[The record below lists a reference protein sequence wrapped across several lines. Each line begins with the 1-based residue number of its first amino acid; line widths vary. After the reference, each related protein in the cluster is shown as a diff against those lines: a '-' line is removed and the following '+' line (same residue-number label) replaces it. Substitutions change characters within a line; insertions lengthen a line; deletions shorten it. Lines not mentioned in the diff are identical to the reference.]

1 MWPVL
6 WFIYL
11 FIYFNG
17 QAYFLQGNFVQ
28 LVNSVSSSHAAA
40 SATKL
45 VLQGS
50 PRKPSSMGF
59 QSLQL
64 NSNVTVTQQS
74 ACICSSDSAVVQQ
87 PHSYQLQ
94 LLCWVLAAQP
104 LCELWDLQAACVFLT
119 SGFLFDL
126 WAVNLAMSFVE
137 VGKMVDFLESAAMLS
152 LCFQVWGEQR
162 FVWRENLSQKTENQS
177 WRSLV
182 CPGCPRWTSVA
193 NCA

>member
-1 MWPVL
+1 MVGQQVWVCLLKTTVSRTALSHFGNVTCPL
-6 WFIYL
+6 NYL
-11 FIYFNG
+11 FIYFFNG

-94 LLCWVLAAQP
+94 LLYWVLAS
-104 LCELWDLQAACVFLT
+104 WDLHSLYVSFGIYRQPVCSSHLDSFLI
-119 SGFLFDL
+119 
-126 WAVNLAMSFVE
+126 
-137 VGKMVDFLESAAMLS
+137 
-152 LCFQVWGEQR
+152 CQR
-162 FVWRENLSQKTENQS
+162 
-177 WRSLV
+177 
-182 CPGCPRWTSVA
+182 
-193 NCA
+193 

>member
-1 MWPVL
+1 MGMPGRKLFRGWHPPFFHPPELHCWRKVTMVGQQVWVCL
-6 WFIYL
+6 LKTTVSRTALSHFGNVTCPLIYL
-11 FIYFNG
+11 FIFFNG

-94 LLCWVLAAQP
+94 LLYWVLAS
-104 LCELWDLQAACVFLT
+104 WDLHSLYVSFGIYRQPVCSSHLDSFLIC
-119 SGFLFDL
+119 
-126 WAVNLAMSFVE
+126 E
-137 VGKMVDFLESAAMLS
+137 
-152 LCFQVWGEQR
+152 R
-162 FVWRENLSQKTENQS
+162 
-177 WRSLV
+177 
-182 CPGCPRWTSVA
+182 
-193 NCA
+193 

>member
-1 MWPVL
+1 ML
-6 WFIYL
+6 D
-11 FIYFNG
+11 
-17 QAYFLQGNFVQ
+17 
-28 LVNSVSSSHAAA
+28 SV

-50 PRKPSSMGF
+50 PRKPSGMGF

-74 ACICSSDSAVVQQ
+74 ACSCSSHSDVVQQ
-87 PHSYQLQ
+87 PHRHQLHSGFLGSAQ
-94 LLCWVLAAQP
+94 L
-104 LCELWDLQAACVFLT
+104 LCELWDLQATCAFLT
-119 SGFLFDL
+119 SGSLYDL
-126 WAVNLAMSFVE
+126 WLVNLAMSFVE

-162 FVWRENLSQKTENQS
+162 FVWRENLSQQTENQS

-182 CPGCPRWTSVA
+182 CPGCPCWTSVA
-193 NCA
+193 NCAWSLQDWAQ